1 MYESLQAGKVLD
13 LPSDPTLSDGTA
25 GGVEEDSITFPICQ
39 EVIDHFVLL
48 TEDDIAEGL
57 KIGLMNHHI
66 MMEGAAGT
74 SIAAFLKEKD
84 RYIGKKV
91 VIVICGANISQDVL
105 RQVLS

>member
-13 LPSDPTLSDGTA
+13 LPSEPTLSDGTA

-39 EVIDHFVLL
+39 DVIDRFVLL
-48 TEDDIAEGL
+48 TEDEIAEGL
-57 KIGLMNHHI
+57 KVGLLKHHI

-74 SIAAFLKEKD
+74 AIAAFMKAKEHFKGQ
-84 RYIGKKV
+84 RV

-105 RQVLS
+105 KQIIV